1 MSHIPTT
8 KAPNLTNPNVEYQR
22 DQMLQ
27 LVNQLRLYFNQVD
40 GTNNQ
45 VITNLDGLTTLH
57 WLGDY

>member
-8 KAPNLTNPNVEYQR
+8 KAPNLANPNVEYQR

-27 LVNQLRLYFNQVD
+27 LVNQLRIYFNQVD